1 MVRLRISLIL
11 FLTAFA
17 TVAFAQVKVRLFSN
31 HSPESAVFSVTAGK
45 YEFNGFNGEALI
57 VSEGEPVIFT
67 RYNGKLA
74 VKLRNSDGFVCDS
87 AALAG
92 KTGNDSFSLRINGNL
107 QSKQFYSGDFKC
119 FPDLGTIVLINICDI
134 EKYIAGVV
142 LAEGGSGWNKEYFKT
157 QAVITRTYLCKFFN
171 RHMSDKYNV
180 CDNTHCQAFNG
191 VSNDALIN
199 RAVNET
205 QGLVL
210 LDHDSTL
217 ILSVFHSNCGGETS
231 SSEDVWLNGL
241 SYLRR
246 VVDPYCLSSGNAT
259 WEKKMTLG
267 YWIEFM
273 KKSGYKGNIDD
284 PSVFGFF
291 QKYRLTDYKAGTFSI
306 PLTAIRFDM
315 KLKSTFF
322 SLFTDG
328 DSVILKGRG
337 FGHGVGLCQEGAMAM
352 ASIGFDYKQIINFY
366 YTGVL
371 ISDIKYAVVLPHVLP
386 INPSFSPPDPP
397 VGGLLSN

>member
-107 QSKQFYSGDFKC
+107 QSRQFYSGDFKC

-217 ILSVFHSNCGGETS
+217 ILSAFHSNCGGETS
-231 SSEDVWLNGL
+231 SSEDVWL
-241 SYLRR
+241 R
-246 VVDPYCLSSGNAT
+246 
-259 WEKKMTLG
+259 
-267 YWIEFM
+267 
-273 KKSGYKGNIDD
+273 
-284 PSVFGFF
+284 
-291 QKYRLTDYKAGTFSI
+291 
-306 PLTAIRFDM
+306 
-315 KLKSTFF
+315 
-322 SLFTDG
+322 
-328 DSVILKGRG
+328 SVISEKG
-337 FGHGVGLCQEGAMAM
+337 
-352 ASIGFDYKQIINFY
+352 S
-366 YTGVL
+366 
-371 ISDIKYAVVLPHVLP
+371 
-386 INPSFSPPDPP
+386 
-397 VGGLLSN
+397 